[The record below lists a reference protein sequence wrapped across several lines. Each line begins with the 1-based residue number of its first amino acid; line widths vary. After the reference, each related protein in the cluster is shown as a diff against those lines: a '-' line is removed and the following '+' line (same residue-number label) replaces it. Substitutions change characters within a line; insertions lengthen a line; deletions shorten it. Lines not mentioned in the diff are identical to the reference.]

1 MERFLEPT
9 VDVLNVGE
17 KENGKLV
24 GGLVAAQV
32 AAHGIRPGRMNF
44 FLADCASANSGHRNG
59 AIAHL
64 RRAVNTLM
72 TFVGCMCH
80 VFDRGFRHL
89 MLHDPWA
96 KPMMR
101 DPKLWHSAAEPRS
114 EPVART
120 ERHGH
125 VPSSAVAL
133 GSWRRTA
140 VRVSAAAKLFGRRGR
155 P

>member
-1 MERFLEPT
+1 MEPT

-44 FLADCASANSGHRNG
+44 FLADCASANSGYRNG

-89 MLHDPWA
+89 MLHGP
-96 KPMMR
+96 
-101 DPKLWHSAAEPRS
+101 
-114 EPVART
+114 
-120 ERHGH
+120 
-125 VPSSAVAL
+125 
-133 GSWRRTA
+133 
-140 VRVSAAAKLFGRRGR
+140 
-155 P
+155 